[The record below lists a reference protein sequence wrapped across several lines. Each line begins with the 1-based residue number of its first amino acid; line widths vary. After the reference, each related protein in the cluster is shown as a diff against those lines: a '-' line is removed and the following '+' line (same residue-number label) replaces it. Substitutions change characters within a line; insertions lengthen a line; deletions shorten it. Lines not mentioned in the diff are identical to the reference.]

1 MLIGFVALYIL
12 CLTRYAPEGA
22 SSRVRVF
29 QYLDFLRGQ
38 GVHVDAHPLLDAEY
52 IAALYQGRRY
62 SLYRMLRAY
71 FLRVRLMLSAG
82 QYDVVWYEKEL
93 LPWLPAWF
101 ERFFLT
107 KNVCRVVDYD
117 DAIHERY
124 LTNNHGFVR
133 WFFGGKIARVM
144 GSATAVV
151 VGSHA
156 LAAYAQQADAPQVYF
171 LPSVVDLVHY
181 PVRTVSAE
189 QPFTVGWIGT
199 PVTAQ
204 KYLPVVIPALRLL
217 AEYLDFR
224 LVLIGAGDVSID
236 GFEVERRDWR
246 LNEEG
251 TLLADVD
258 VGIMPLTD
266 GRWEAGK
273 CGYKLIQY
281 MACGIPVVASAVG
294 ENNYIV
300 SEGENGFLVRS
311 VEEWVAAL
319 RVLADDPERARAMG
333 LAGRRRVE
341 ETYSLAVT
349 GPRLLEILTDAGRG

>member
-1 MLIGFVALYIL
+1 M
-12 CLTRYAPEGA
+12 
-22 SSRVRVF
+22 F
-29 QYLDFLRGQ
+29 QYLDILHGQ
-38 GVHVDAHPLLDAEY
+38 GVHIDVHPLLDAEY
-52 IAALYQGRRY
+52 IAALYEGRRY
-62 SLYRMLRAY
+62 SLSRVLRAY
-71 FLRVRLMLSAG
+71 LLRVRLLLSAA

-93 LPWLPAWF
+93 LPWLPAGL
-101 ERFFLT
+101 ERIFLT
-107 KNVCRVVDYD
+107 KRVCQIVDYD
-117 DAIHERY
+117 DAIYERY
-124 LTNNHGFVR
+124 RANQYGLVR
-133 WFFGGKIARVM
+133 RCFGSKIASVM
-144 GSATAVV
+144 GTATAVV
-151 VGSHA
+151 AGSHA
-156 LAAYAQQADAPQVYF
+156 LVEYARHAGAQQVHF
-171 LPSVVDLVHY
+171 LPSVVDLAHY
-181 PVRTVSAE
+181 PVRAVSTG

-236 GFEVERRDWR
+236 GFEAERRDWR

-319 RVLADDPERARAMG
+319 RALADDPERARAMG

-341 ETYSLAVT
+341 EAYCLAVT